1 MASGEDPT
9 CLTCEV
15 SGEDVSLQ
23 ELDKSIDELSMVGIL
38 NFMIVNLFCAILLL
52 HEDFNIISRF
62 KAKVCKHIK
71 LMMCIFYR

>member
-23 ELDKSIDELSMVGIL
+23 ELNKSIDELSICGRYIKFYDFEFIL
-38 NFMIVNLFCAILLL
+38 CY
-52 HEDFNIISRF
+52 SSTS
-62 KAKVCKHIK
+62 
-71 LMMCIFYR
+71 